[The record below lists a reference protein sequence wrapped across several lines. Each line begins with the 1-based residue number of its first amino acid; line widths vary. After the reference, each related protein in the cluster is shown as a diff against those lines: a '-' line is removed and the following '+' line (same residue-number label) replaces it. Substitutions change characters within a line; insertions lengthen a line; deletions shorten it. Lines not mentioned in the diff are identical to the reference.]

1 MDFLRPGFLWGLLA
15 VAVPVLIHL
24 LGRRRMRTVP
34 FATVRFLAR
43 AQARAAARWRIR
55 RWLLLAARMAVMACA
70 ALLYAG
76 PGCRTPGGSEGPST
90 WALVLDTSPS
100 MAAARGGASALERA
114 RAALAE
120 VLARAGPADGFVFLT
135 TRAPE
140 GVSDPSLELVADRSA
155 VRQALEDARVE
166 YDLHRPD
173 RALAVAAAAVAGRP
187 GARVV
192 VATDLQGS
200 AWSNVALPED
210 VPVSVIDCGLA
221 DPANVWVQ
229 RVERRAGG
237 LEVTVARSGA
247 PGPVTVRV
255 EFPSGRTSTAFLGP
269 SEHRAR
275 FQVGPADAGGVAWVQ
290 VDPGGDL
297 DTDDRYGAVLRAGG
311 RVSVLLVN
319 GDPRGFAI
327 RDELLFVRK
336 ALAPRS
342 RLSTRIRSRE
352 IRQADLAPGRLEG
365 VDVVVLANPGPL
377 DAAVAAALAESVEE
391 GLGLV
396 VSAGDRLE
404 APEGHEWEGLLPA
417 PLRDRVEVPED
428 DPTRPPFE
436 AVDPSAFSG
445 PFEGVEGL
453 GDTRVRTYWVLD
465 VQDSPGLGVWAR
477 LENGAP
483 LVVEARVG
491 RGRLLFVATTLD
503 RDGADLCLQPG
514 FVPFLERLILHAAG
528 RLRPRVP
535 AAATAGEPLEL
546 PYREP
551 VGVEGPGGFRA
562 LWNPGQ
568 GPFVPP
574 QPGVY
579 RFRGRSGWE
588 DLSFARVPA
597 RESDLDRTDRAEL
610 LARAVPPGRG
620 SGEEAAGVP
629 GRRDLSGAVGGV
641 LVVALVLESLLSAR
655 WRRGGRGGGAP

>member
-15 VAVPVLIHL
+15 VAVPVLVHL

-34 FATVRFLAR
+34 FAALRFLER

-76 PGCRTPGGSEGPST
+76 PGCRTPGEGGGPST

-100 MAAARGGASALERA
+100 MAAARSGVSVLGRA
-114 RAALAE
+114 KAALGE
-120 VLARAGPADGFVFLT
+120 VLDRAGPADRFVFLT
-135 TRAPE
+135 TRAPD
-140 GVSDPSLELVADRSA
+140 GSPSSLEPVMDRPA
-155 VRQALEDARVE
+155 IRQALEDAAVE
-166 YDLHRPD
+166 YGPHRPG
-173 RALAVAAAAVAGRP
+173 RAVAVAAAAVAGRP
-187 GARVV
+187 GGRVV
-192 VATDLQGS
+192 VATDLQSS
-200 AWSNVALPED
+200 AWSNVTLPED
-210 VPVSVIDCGLA
+210 VPVSVIDCGL
-221 DPANVWVQ
+221 PVPVNVWVQ
-229 RVERRAGG
+229 GVERGAEG
-237 LEVTVARSGA
+237 LVVTVARSGP

-269 SEHRAR
+269 DEVRAR
-275 FQVGPADAGGVAWVQ
+275 FQVDAADAGGVAWVQ

-297 DTDDRYGAVLRAGG
+297 GADDRYGSVLRAGG

-319 GDPRGFAI
+319 GDPQGLAI

-336 ALAPRS
+336 ALAPGS
-342 RLSTRIRSRE
+342 RLSKRIRSRE
-352 IRQADLAPGRLEG
+352 IRQADLDAGRLEG
-365 VDVVVLANPGPL
+365 VDVVLLANPGPL
-377 DAAVAAALAESVEE
+377 DEAVASALAGRVEE

-396 VSAGDRLE
+396 VSAGHRLDVRG
-404 APEGHEWEGLLPA
+404 GHDGEGLLPA

-445 PFEGVEGL
+445 PFEGVDGL
-453 GDTRVRTYWVLD
+453 HGTRVRTYWVLD
-465 VQDSPGLGVWAR
+465 VQDSSGLGVWAR

-491 RGRLLFVATTLD
+491 KGRVLFVATTLD

-514 FVPFLERLILHAAG
+514 FVPFLERLLLYAAG

-535 AAATAGEPLEL
+535 ALATAGGPLDL

-551 VGVEGPGGFRA
+551 VGVEGPEGFRA
-562 LWNPGQ
+562 VWKPGL

-574 QPGVY
+574 RPGIY
-579 RFRGRSGWE
+579 RFQGRSGWE
-588 DLSFARVPA
+588 DLLFAKVPA
-597 RESDLDRTDRAEL
+597 EESDLDRTDRPDL
-610 LARAVPPGRG
+610 LARSVPL
-620 SGEEAAGVP
+620 GEAPAGAGAGVS
-629 GRRDLSGAVGGV
+629 GRRDVSGAVAGV
-641 LVVALVLESLLSAR
+641 LVAALALESLLSAR
-655 WRRGGRGGGAP
+655 WRRPGRGGAAP